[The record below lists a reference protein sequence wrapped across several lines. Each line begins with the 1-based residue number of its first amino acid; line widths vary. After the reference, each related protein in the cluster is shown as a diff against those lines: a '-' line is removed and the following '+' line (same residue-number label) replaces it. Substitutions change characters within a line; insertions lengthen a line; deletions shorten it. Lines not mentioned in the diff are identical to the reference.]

1 MATDNHNTQ
10 RPRVRL
16 TGTDGNV
23 FALLG
28 RCSQALR
35 QAGQAE
41 QARELQAKVM
51 SAGSYDA
58 ALVLMMEYVEAS

>member
-1 MATDNHNTQ
+1 MATEHRTTQ
-10 RPRVRL
+10 RPKVRL

-35 QAGQAE
+35 QAGQAD

-51 SAGSYDA
+51 SAESYDA
-58 ALVLMMEYVEAS
+58 ALILMMEYVEAS